1 MRVNPLALPAAI
13 AALYL
18 PVPASAGPQGETA
31 SAPGPD
37 VTIVTDAGNPLE
49 SERLLGSMSQT
60 IGARIH
66 TLTAIDA
73 PIPVPP
79 DGVEGSGVCQITFG
93 LTARG
98 TTRDVDVDC
107 PSSRYARVLRRAAQ
121 GWTYEPLVVAGRV
134 REPDTVRMT
143 VRYRL
148 DTVAN

>member
-1 MRVNPLALPAAI
+1 MRAHAFTFSTALLLCAA
-13 AALYL
+13 
-18 PVPASAGPQGETA
+18 VPASAGPQGETP
-31 SAPGPD
+31 PGPD
-37 VTIVTDAGNPLE
+37 VTIVTDAGNPLS
-49 SERLLGSMSQT
+49 SERLESSMSQT

-79 DGVEGSGVCQITFG
+79 DGVEGSGVCQVRFG